1 MKLSKYNLYVEKT
14 KKKSVR
20 PKILNFDAD
29 NILLAVS
36 IKS

>member
-29 NILLAVS
+29 HTAFFLLP
-36 IKS
+36 K